1 MFPFVPFLLIAY
13 VGMLLGEKKSMR
25 ASYTRGSCAY
35 FAGALF
41 LIPHFI
47 RTGISMYT
55 EVKEAA
61 CHYEQVQQ
69 FDAASE
75 IKQIKRWKKLLEE

>member
-1 MFPFVPFLLIAY
+1 M
-13 VGMLLGEKKSMR
+13 GMKKSMR
-25 ASYTRGSCAY
+25 ASYTIEA
-35 FAGALF
+35 ALILPTALF
-41 LIPHFI
+41 LILISI

>member
-1 MFPFVPFLLIAY
+1 
-13 VGMLLGEKKSMR
+13 
-25 ASYTRGSCAY
+25 
-35 FAGALF
+35 
-41 LIPHFI
+41 
-47 RTGISMYT
+47 MYT